1 MMTGEDVSAGKRLLD
16 KIRSRLAMISL
27 RLKVQEGAGTDR
39 TNLVREEEPPA
50 PFLYQG

>member
-1 MMTGEDVSAGKRLLD
+1 MMTGKEISADKRLLD

-27 RLKVQEGAGTDR
+27 RLKVQEGAGTEG

>member
-1 MMTGEDVSAGKRLLD
+1 MMTEEDVSADKRLLD

-27 RLKVQEGAGTDR
+27 RLKLQEGAGTER
-39 TNLVREEEPPA
+39 TNLVREEPPP

>member
-1 MMTGEDVSAGKRLLD
+1 MTGEDISADKRLLD

-27 RLKVQEGAGTDR
+27 RLKVQESAGTER
-39 TNLVREEEPPA
+39 INLVREEPPP